1 MLPKPEMLSRLGDYD
16 ALLLPTW
23 EREPFGSVAVEA
35 AAAGCIPVLTAG
47 IGAAE
52 WMVDGLDC
60 IKIRRDPEHLAAA
73 IIDLARMEP
82 AERTAFRQRVK
93 RNARLTFD
101 FERWFGKV
109 TDLLE
114 AAAANRSKSRDPPAR
129 ILMSLALLTHIWRS

>member
-1 MLPKPEMLSRLGDYD
+1 
-16 ALLLPTW
+16 
-23 EREPFGSVAVEA
+23 
-35 AAAGCIPVLTAG
+35 
-47 IGAAE
+47 
-52 WMVDGLDC
+52 MVDGLDC

-82 AERTAFRQRVK
+82 AERTEFRQRVK

-109 TDLLE
+109 MGLLE
-114 AAAANRSKSRDPPAR
+114 AAAASRCKPCDPPER